1 LGLCREYVFVDHEPS
16 YTILADRVRFP
27 AWGLFGGR
35 SGKPARY
42 ILIGDNGETDLP
54 SKATVQLEAGQSV
67 RLESCGGG
75 GYGSPY
81 ERDPEQVLADVRQE
95 KISPLR
101 ARDEYG
107 VVIAGN
113 AIDGVETERLR
124 TRMKERA

>member
-1 LGLCREYVFVDHEPS
+1 MISE
-16 YTILADRVRFP
+16 
-27 AWGLFGGR
+27 
-35 SGKPARY
+35 
-42 ILIGDNGETDLP
+42 NGETDLP